1 MAIDER
7 QDETTSGGADGAP
20 VGRHV
25 VLDLFDVDPKRMRDA
40 ATETAT
46 LRRALT
52 ECGFHVLGD
61 CWHAFDG
68 GGATGLVLLSESHAS
83 FHTYP
88 ERRYIAFD
96 LFGCGQADL
105 EGLVERIVARWAPGR
120 WTRHDLR
127 RGGASEGG

>member
-7 QDETTSGGADGAP
+7 QGESTYGGAGRVP

-25 VLDLFDVDPKRMRDA
+25 VLDLFDVDPRRMRDA
-40 ATETAT
+40 ETETSA
-46 LRRALT
+46 LRQALT
-52 ECGFHVLGD
+52 ACGFHVLGD

-88 ERRYIAFD
+88 ERGYVAFD
-96 LFGCGQADL
+96 LFACGDADL
-105 EGLVERIVARWAPGR
+105 EGLVERILARWAPGR
-120 WTRHDLR
+120 STRHDLR
-127 RGGASEGG
+127 RGGAPGGG